1 MSLIIFSKGVGFMH
15 NHEHHGHSHEHDIKG
30 VSGARLLYV
39 VFLNLLITVSEFIGG
54 LISGSLALL
63 SDSLHNL
70 SDVSSI
76 IISYVAHKVSQRSAN
91 ERNTFGYNRARIMA
105 AFINSTMLLIIVA
118 FLFKEAVERL
128 VSPQSIDVKIVILIG
143 TIGLVANLLSM
154 FFLRE
159 HSKGDMNV
167 KSAYLHMLSDSLSSV
182 AVILGA
188 VVIYYF
194 RINWLDAILTMAI
207 ALYIAKE
214 SLEIFLR
221 SVDIL
226 MQSAPKNVDIDE
238 LVSRVKELSNVE
250 NIHHVHL
257 WNLDDKT
264 IFLEAHVNLKEDIS
278 VSKSMVIQKDI
289 EKVLSEFGINHVTL
303 QFEYNGCPNC
313 NVISHG
319 INQN

>member
-1 MSLIIFSKGVGFMH
+1 MH
-15 NHEHHGHSHEHDIKG
+15 NHEHHGHSHEHDIQG
-30 VSGARLLYV
+30 VSGVRLLYV

>member
-1 MSLIIFSKGVGFMH
+1 MH
-15 NHEHHGHSHEHDIKG
+15 NHHGEHEHGHLHEMSGIK
-30 VSGARLLYV
+30 LLYV
-39 VFLNLLITVSEFIGG
+39 VILNLVITLSEFIGG

-70 SDVSSI
+70 SDVSSV

-238 LVSRVKELSNVE
+238 LVSRVKELSDVE

>member
-1 MSLIIFSKGVGFMH
+1 MH
-15 NHEHHGHSHEHDIKG
+15 NHHGEHEHGHLHEMSGIK
-30 VSGARLLYV
+30 LLYV
-39 VFLNLLITVSEFIGG
+39 VILNLVITLSEFIGG

-70 SDVSSI
+70 SDVSSV

-188 VVIYYF
+188 MVIYYF

-238 LVSRVKELSNVE
+238 LVSRVKELSDVE

>member
-1 MSLIIFSKGVGFMH
+1 MH
-15 NHEHHGHSHEHDIKG
+15 NHHGEHEHGHLHEMSGIK
-30 VSGARLLYV
+30 LLYV
-39 VFLNLLITVSEFIGG
+39 VILNLVITLSEFIGG

-70 SDVSSI
+70 SDVSSV

-194 RINWLDAILTMAI
+194 KINWLDAILTMAI

-238 LVSRVKELSNVE
+238 LVSRVKELSDVE

>member
-15 NHEHHGHSHEHDIKG
+15 NHEHHGHSHEHDIQG
-30 VSGARLLYV
+30 VSGVRLLYV